1 MLKQTPP
8 LRKNSILLIFCIQ
21 AGFLLW
27 SLLSGCASLTHYRYE
42 PYSPLKGNPEEL
54 RLTVQKYLASL
65 SLQEKIAQR
74 CILYIPKGMPIEEV
88 VPYIQALKP
97 GGVILYRWNY
107 ESLSDLV
114 RLTTSIQQAYPEGYP
129 KPFICADQ
137 EGGRVRAFQFRE
149 FVQLPSAFQLGKYR
163 NRELIRAAS
172 YLTAVQ
178 MRKVGCNMNLAPVL
192 DLVEEGDT
200 SIIGDR
206 SFGGDPEWVREAGK
220 AYLAG
225 MRAGGVIPV
234 IKHFPGHGSTRTD
247 SHSILPVLPLTEEE
261 LLKRDLVPFQE
272 AIQAGAPVVM
282 TAHILY
288 PRIDPEFPVTLSR
301 RILKGLLRD
310 RLGFQGVVM
319 SDGLEMGALTQGYT
333 LKETV
338 LRSFQAGVDI
348 LLLYT
353 RYRIE
358 DIVSVVEELVQE
370 GKLVQ
375 EEIDAGVER
384 VLALKQAYGLLPFL
398 SPNVEP

>member
-1 MLKQTPP
+1 MYS
-8 LRKNSILLIFCIQ
+8 KNHLFERLLLVW
-21 AGFLLW
+21 FLF
-27 SLLSGCASLTHYRYE
+27 SSCASLSFRRYE
-42 PYSPLKGNPEEL
+42 PFSSLRGNPEEQ
-54 RLTVQKYLASL
+54 RRIVRTYMATL
-65 SLQEKIAQR
+65 SLPKRIAQR
-74 CILYIPKGMPIEEV
+74 CILYVPKGMPIEEV
-88 VPYIQALKP
+88 ESFVRERKP

-114 RLTTSIQQAYPEGYP
+114 RLTTAIREGYPKGYP

-137 EGGRVRAFQFRE
+137 EGGRVQAFRFKE
-149 FVQLPSAFQLGKYR
+149 FVQLPSAFQLGLYR
-163 NRELIRAAS
+163 DPDLIRSAS

-178 MRKVGCNMNLAPVL
+178 MREAGCTMNLSPVL
-192 DLVEEGDT
+192 DLVEEGDA

-206 SFGGDPEWVREAGK
+206 SFGGDPRWVEEAGR
-220 AYLAG
+220 AYLEG
-225 MRAGGVIPV
+225 MRAGGLIPV

-247 SHSILPVLPLTEEE
+247 SHSSLPVLPYTEEE
-261 LLKRDLVPFQE
+261 LFRRDLVPFRG
-272 AIQAGAPVVM
+272 AIRAGAPVVM

-288 PRIDPEFPVTLSR
+288 PQIDPEFPVTLSK

-319 SDGLEMGALTQGYT
+319 SDGLEMGALSGMYS

-358 DIVSVVEELVQE
+358 DIVSVVEELVRE
-370 GKLVQ
+370 GTLTE
-375 EEIDAGVER
+375 EEIDTGVER
-384 VLALKQAYGLLPFL
+384 VLALKQAYGLLPH
-398 SPNVEP
+398 